1 MSCLGSKHELLQVAD
16 HVIAHYYQRVPFV
29 RNHPQAIDL
38 DMLVMELM
46 GGSIKMFPLSKDGSM
61 LGMTAHER
69 LIIRMELKDGTI
81 IRDTLRPL
89 DMLVMELMGGSIKMF
104 PLSKDGS
111 MLGMTAHERLIIR
124 MELKDGTIIR
134 DTLRPKDIVIDSS
147 LAGFH
152 NTGVRNFTLAHE
164 IGHQLLHIYYPLLA
178 LSDQLEEDCA
188 DIIAEGLLLP
198 ECLVRASMAFFQF
211 PDTLS
216 HISRSQLDMNYPSF
230 KKMARQL
237 GVQRQLLANRMKY
250 LHILTS
256 DVPYRHTLSLME
268 AG

>member
-1 MSCLGSKHELLQVAD
+1 MILQVAD

-69 LIIRMELKDGTI
+69 LIIRMELEDGTI
-81 IRDTLRPL
+81 IC
-89 DMLVMELMGGSIKMF
+89 
-104 PLSKDGS
+104 
-111 MLGMTAHERLIIR
+111 
-124 MELKDGTIIR
+124 